1 MNTKALRQK
10 ILNLAIHGKLVPQDP
25 NDEPAS
31 VLLERI
37 RAEKE
42 RLIKEGKIKRPK
54 KTKATSDKPH
64 YPYELPEG
72 WAWCK
77 LSDCCH
83 IAGRIGFRGYTKDDL
98 VGFQKGAITLSPS
111 NIIDG
116 EMDYNKCTYISWD
129 KYEESPEIEVLEG
142 DILLVKTGSSFG
154 KCALVDKLPW
164 KSTINPQFVILK
176 YISINEQ
183 YLTWVLQSSY
193 ARNNYNDFV
202 LGTAIPTFTQV
213 VLGNMPIP
221 LPPIS
226 EQLKIVK
233 KLKHLFLSI
242 NSLEDNK
249 KSLCT
254 LIKESKSKVL
264 DLAIHGKLVPQN
276 PADESASELLKR
288 INPKAEIT
296 CDNGHYQKLPEGW
309 CITPI
314 SEMCEN
320 INGLWKGKKEPFVK
334 VGVIRNA
341 NFTKDFKLDYSK
353 IEYIDVE
360 ERAFKKRHLL
370 NGDLIVEKSGGS
382 DNNPVGRAIL
392 YEGKDAI
399 FSFSNFTM
407 VLRILYKDVLS
418 YKYLYYYIMDKYQ
431 KGEMRLMQ
439 TQTTGLHNLILD
451 KYLDIPLCL
460 PPYQEQQRI
469 INKIEEI
476 FGILNLITE
485 NL

>member
-10 ILNLAIHGKLVPQDP
+10 ILDLAIHGKLVPQDP

-54 KTKATSDKPH
+54 KSKATSDKPH
-64 YPYELPEG
+64 YPYLLPEG
-72 WAWCK
+72 WVWCK
-77 LSDCCH
+77 LEDYVLSVTDGDH
-83 IAGRIGFRGYTKDDL
+83 QAPPKSSNGVPFL
-98 VGFQKGAITLSPS
+98 VIS
-111 NIIDG
+111 NISTWKIDFTNTRYVPK
-116 EMDYNKCTYISWD
+116 EY
-129 KYEESPEIEVLEG
+129 YENINEDRKAKRG
-142 DILLVKTGSSFG
+142 DILFSVTGSYGIVVNVKTDQEFCFQRHIGLI
-154 KCALVDKLPW
+154 KP
-164 KSTINPQFVILK
+164 VIGQEYLS
-176 YISINEQ
+176 YILMSGYIKGLCDN
-183 YLTWVLQSSY
+183 LAT
-193 ARNNYNDFV
+193 
-202 LGTAIPTFTQV
+202 GTAQKTVGLDTLRSFFIPIAPIQEQKRIVAKIKQLLLVTTALECGKNELQTAIKQV
-213 VLGNMPIP
+213 
-221 LPPIS
+221 
-226 EQLKIVK
+226 
-233 KLKHLFLSI
+233 
-242 NSLEDNK
+242 
-249 KSLCT
+249 
-254 LIKESKSKVL
+254 KSKIL
-264 DLAIHGKLVPQN
+264 DLAIHGKLVPQD
-276 PADESASELLKR
+276 PTDEPASELLKR

-296 CDNGHYQKLPEGW
+296 SDNGHYKKLPEGW
-309 CITPI
+309 VITSI

-407 VLRILYKDVLS
+407 VLRIHYKDVLS
-418 YKYLYYYIMDKYQ
+418 YKYLYYYIMSKYQ

-469 INKIEEI
+469 INKIEET
-476 FGILNLITE
+476 FGVLDLIME

>member
-10 ILNLAIHGKLVPQDP
+10 ILDLAIHGKLVPQDP

-64 YPYELPEG
+64 YENVPFEVPNSWVWTTLGE
-72 WAWCK
+72 
-77 LSDCCH
+77 
-83 IAGRIGFRGYTKDDL
+83 IGNWQSGATPSRLRKDYYGGNIPWLKTGDL
-98 VGFQKGAITLSPS
+98 
-111 NIIDG
+111 NDG
-116 EMDYNKCTYISWD
+116 YISD
-129 KYEESPEIEVLEG
+129 IPEYITETALKETSVKLNPKDSVLIAMYG
-142 DILLVKTGSSFG
+142 ATIGKVGILSFPATTNQACCACTDYLVKKMYLFYFLLANRENFIAMGGGGAQPNIS
-154 KCALVDKLPW
+154 KEKIV
-164 KSTINPQFVILK
+164 STL
-176 YISINEQ
+176 
-183 YLTWVLQSSY
+183 
-193 ARNNYNDFV
+193 
-202 LGTAIPTFTQV
+202 
-213 VLGNMPIP
+213 IP
-221 LPPIS
+221 LPPKQ
-226 EQLKIVK
+226 EQSRIVEGIE
-233 KLKHLFLSI
+233 HWLSLVDCI
-242 NSLEDNK
+242 EKNKDN
-249 KSLCT
+249 LQRT
-254 LIKESKSKVL
+254 IKEAKSKIL
-264 DLAIHGKLVPQN
+264 TLAIHGKLVPQA
-276 PADESASELLKR
+276 PTDEPASELLKR
-288 INPKAEIT
+288 INPKAEIIS
-296 CDNGHYQKLPEGW
+296 DNWHYQKLPEGW
-309 CITPI
+309 VITSI
-314 SEMCEN
+314 SDMCEN

-407 VLRILYKDVLS
+407 VLRIHYKDVLS
-418 YKYLYYYIMDKYQ
+418 YKYLYYYIMSKYQ

-469 INKIEEI
+469 INKIEET
-476 FGILNLITE
+476 FGVLDLIME

>member
-10 ILNLAIHGKLVPQDP
+10 ILDLAIHGKLVPQDP

-37 RAEKE
+37 RDEKE

-54 KTKATSDKPH
+54 KSKATSDKPH
-64 YPYELPEG
+64 YPYELPKG

-98 VGFQKGAITLSPS
+98 VEFQKGAITLSPS

-129 KYEESPEIEVLEG
+129 KYEESPEIAVLEG

-226 EQLKIVK
+226 EQLKIVN

-242 NSLEDNK
+242 NSLENNK

-254 LIKESKSKVL
+254 LIKESRSKVL
-264 DLAIHGKLVPQN
+264 DLAIHGKLVPQD
-276 PADESASELLKR
+276 PTDEPASELLKR
-288 INPKAEIT
+288 VNPKAEIT
-296 CDNGHYQKLPEGW
+296 SDNGHYQKLPEGW
-309 CITPI
+309 CLTTLRSIGHWQSGATPSRLQKEYYGGNIPWLKTGDLNDGIIINIPEFITEKALAETSVKLNPSGSVLI
-314 SEMCEN
+314 AMYGAT
-320 INGLWKGKKEPFVK
+320 IGK
-334 VGVIRNA
+334 VGILSFPATTNQACCACVDYKLEQMYLFYFLLANRESFIRMGGGGAQPNISKEKIINTVI
-341 NFTKDFKLDYSK
+341 S
-353 IEYIDVE
+353 
-360 ERAFKKRHLL
+360 
-370 NGDLIVEKSGGS
+370 
-382 DNNPVGRAIL
+382 
-392 YEGKDAI
+392 
-399 FSFSNFTM
+399 
-407 VLRILYKDVLS
+407 
-418 YKYLYYYIMDKYQ
+418 
-431 KGEMRLMQ
+431 
-439 TQTTGLHNLILD
+439 
-451 KYLDIPLCL
+451 L
-460 PPYQEQQRI
+460 PPLKEQHRI
-469 INKIEEI
+469 VAKIEEI
-476 FGILNLITE
+476 FAQLDAIEASL
-485 NL
+485 